1 MNVAVVGCGWV
12 ADSYGK
18 TLENY
23 PELKLVGAYDNN
35 KEHLESFSRRWCAKQ
50 YLSLEQALNDPF
62 VEMVLNL
69 TDPRSHYEVTK
80 MSVEAGK
87 HVYSEKPLAMETE
100 AASELAALAK
110 KKNVYL
116 ATAPCSVLAETAQT
130 LWKALHEGVIGRVR
144 VVYANFDDGMIAP
157 KLAPW
162 QWRNEAGVRWPAQDE
177 FEVGCTFEHAGYML
191 TWLAAFF
198 GPAKSVTAFAS
209 CQLPD
214 KGIAV
219 KKMAPDFT
227 VGCIEYSGNIVARV
241 TCGLV
246 GPKNKSLT
254 IIGDDGI
261 LEVPDLRND
270 IGPAYFQPVPLRGP
284 MGGIVSRLN
293 RWTKS
298 FRTYCGMEEWRYRK
312 RLPLVRQP
320 RGKLVSYAKPVDF
333 CRGPAELAAAVR
345 ENRPCRLSAELGIH
359 IVQLVETLQYPER
372 FCARRQI
379 NSTFAPI
386 QPLFWGNQNQ
396 DARLHSYPL
405 L

>member
-1 MNVAVVGCGWV
+1 MNIAVVGCGWV

-23 PELKLVGAYDNN
+23 PELKLVGAYDQNREN
-35 KEHLESFSRRWCAKQ
+35 LESFSRRWSAKQ
-50 YLSLEQALNDPF
+50 YLSLEQALNDPS

-69 TDPRSHYEVTK
+69 TNPRSHYNVTK
-80 MSVEAGK
+80 MSLEAGK
-87 HVYSEKPLAMETE
+87 HVYSEKPLAMDTE

-110 KKNVYL
+110 NKNVYL
-116 ATAPCSVLAETAQT
+116 ATAPCSMLAETAQT
-130 LWKALHEGVIGRVR
+130 LWKALHEGLVGRVR
-144 VVYANFDDGMIAP
+144 LVYANFEDGMIAP

-198 GPAKSVTAFAS
+198 GPAKRVTAFAS

-219 KKMAPDFT
+219 EKMAPDFT
-227 VGCIEYSGNIVARV
+227 VGCIEYSENIVARV

-246 GPKNKSLT
+246 GPKNKSLM

-261 LEVPDLRND
+261 LDVPDLRD
-270 IGPAYFQPVPLRGP
+270 DVGPAYFQPVPLRGRL
-284 MGGIVSRLN
+284 GGIVSRMN
-293 RWTKS
+293 RWSKS
-298 FRTYCGMEEWRYRK
+298 FRAVCGMEEWRYRK
-312 RLPLVRQP
+312 RLPLVGQS
-320 RGKLVSYAKPVDF
+320 RGKLASDAKPVDF

-359 IVQLVETLQYPER
+359 VVELVETLQYPER

-386 QPLFWGNQNQ
+386 QPLPWGNQN
-396 DARLHSYPL
+396 
-405 L
+405 

>member
-1 MNVAVVGCGWV
+1 MQSVWKMNIAVVGTGYV
-12 ADSYGK
+12 ADFYGK

-35 KEHLESFSRRWCAKQ
+35 KEHLESFSRRWSAKQ
-50 YLSLEQALNDPF
+50 YLSLEHALNDPS

-69 TDPRSHYEVTK
+69 TNPRSHYEVTK

-87 HVYSEKPLAMETE
+87 HVYSEKPLAMDTE

-110 KKNVYL
+110 NRHVYL

-130 LWKALHEGVIGRVR
+130 LWKALHEEVIGRVR
-144 VVYANFDDGMIAP
+144 LVYANFEDGMIAP

-162 QWRNEAGVRWPAQDE
+162 QWRNEAGVPWPAQDE

-214 KGIAV
+214 KGISV
-219 KKMAPDFT
+219 ERMAPDFT
-227 VGCIEYSGNIVARV
+227 VGCIEYSANIVARV

-246 GPKNKSLT
+246 APKDKSLT

-261 LEVPDLRND
+261 LSVPDLRND
-270 IGPAYFQPVPLRGP
+270 VGPAYFQPMPPGRP
-284 MGGIVSRLN
+284 IGGIESRLN

-298 FRTYCGMEEWRYRK
+298 IRTCFGMGEWRYRK
-312 RLPLVRQP
+312 RLPLVGQP
-320 RGKLVSYAKPVDF
+320 RGKLLSDTKPVDF

-359 IVQLVETLQYPER
+359 IVELVETLQYPER
-372 FCARRQI
+372 FCSRRQI

-386 QPLFWGNQNQ
+386 QPLPWGNQN
-396 DARLHSYPL
+396 
-405 L
+405 